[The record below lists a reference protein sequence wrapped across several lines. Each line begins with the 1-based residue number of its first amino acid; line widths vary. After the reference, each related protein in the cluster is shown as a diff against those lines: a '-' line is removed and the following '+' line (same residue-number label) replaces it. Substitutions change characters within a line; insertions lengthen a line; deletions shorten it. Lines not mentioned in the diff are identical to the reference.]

1 MRKLGASAMLVVF
14 GIFVGCAISPQSKE
28 TKFLRRGEALREK
41 KDYARALLEFKNAA
55 EAMPRDAEPQYQMGI
70 TYLASGSLGSGI
82 ASLRKATELNP
93 RHEQAQ
99 LKLAEVLTASSNK
112 ELVQQ
117 AASRLEA
124 VLSASP
130 GNSEANDALALA
142 EWKLGKTEEA
152 IGRLE
157 DTLQKF
163 PSRLQTSVELAQL
176 QLRQKDLASAERVL
190 KQAVASAPQ
199 ASDAELALG
208 QLYMLANEPK
218 KAETELG
225 KAIQLDPK
233 NGAALMG
240 LAAIQA
246 TGNRKEEAEQT
257 YRKLSSL
264 PDPQFKP
271 LHALFLFKI
280 GKRDDALVEFEK
292 LARQDPNDR
301 AARSRLVAAYLA
313 LGKDKAA
320 QNLLNSALKENPKD
334 TNALFERADL
344 AFRAGNVAEA
354 TTDLYAVLHY
364 NPDFAEA
371 HLMMAAIFK
380 LQGKKQSEQQ
390 ELGEALRINPAL
402 LPARLQLAHSLTG
415 AKQPKAA
422 LELLNRTPEGQ
433 KRKVGVMA
441 ERNWALLATGE
452 TKELRASLDEVLPIR
467 HFSEFLLQDAL
478 LRMQQRDY
486 GGART
491 ALEEV
496 IAENPEDVRA
506 VRLLADAYLS
516 EKQPAKA
523 EERLKAIVGAHPQS
537 APLENLLGQ
546 WYLSARNPAAARKAF
561 EAACAADPH
570 FVTAQLAMANIDYRE
585 RRFDAARQRLL
596 GLLTADPKDPSLL
609 VMLGTV
615 AGGMG
620 DQEEAVRRYRAAV
633 AVDGANVAALN
644 DLAYTLATSDPDAAL
659 KYAQTAAELAPDDPS
674 VNDTLGSIYYQKA
687 IYPKAIR
694 YLETAVAKDPTPRR
708 EYHLG
713 MSYLR
718 SGQND
723 QGAKIL
729 ELALQQDPKLPTTEK
744 GW

>member
-1 MRKLGASAMLVVF
+1 
-14 GIFVGCAISPQSKE
+14 
-28 TKFLRRGEALREK
+28 
-41 KDYARALLEFKNAA
+41 
-55 EAMPRDAEPQYQMGI
+55 
-70 TYLASGSLGSGI
+70 
-82 ASLRKATELNP
+82 
-93 RHEQAQ
+93 
-99 LKLAEVLTASSNK
+99 
-112 ELVQQ
+112 
-117 AASRLEA
+117 
-124 VLSASP
+124 
-130 GNSEANDALALA
+130 
-142 EWKLGKTEEA
+142 
-152 IGRLE
+152 
-157 DTLQKF
+157 
-163 PSRLQTSVELAQL
+163 
-176 QLRQKDLASAERVL
+176 
-190 KQAVASAPQ
+190 
-199 ASDAELALG
+199 
-208 QLYMLANEPK
+208 
-218 KAETELG
+218 
-225 KAIQLDPK
+225 
-233 NGAALMG
+233 
-240 LAAIQA
+240 
-246 TGNRKEEAEQT
+246 
-257 YRKLSSL
+257 
-264 PDPQFKP
+264 
-271 LHALFLFKI
+271 
-280 GKRDDALVEFEK
+280 
-292 LARQDPNDR
+292 
-301 AARSRLVAAYLA
+301 
-313 LGKDKAA
+313 
-320 QNLLNSALKENPKD
+320 
-334 TNALFERADL
+334 
-344 AFRAGNVAEA
+344 
-354 TTDLYAVLHY
+354 
-364 NPDFAEA
+364 
-371 HLMMAAIFK
+371 
-380 LQGKKQSEQQ
+380 
-390 ELGEALRINPAL
+390 
-402 LPARLQLAHSLTG
+402 
-415 AKQPKAA
+415 
-422 LELLNRTPEGQ
+422 
-433 KRKVGVMA
+433 
-441 ERNWALLATGE
+441 
-452 TKELRASLDEVLPIR
+452 
-467 HFSEFLLQDAL
+467 
-478 LRMQQRDY
+478 MQQRDY